1 MRTAL
6 LKSRRFNGPFRY
18 HSSRTKQNQ
27 MEQPPADQKKVFVGV
42 SLGLAVC
49 AIPFLFKTVRG
60 RELNVANMRD
70 AQYES
75 RDSNNRNDRNG
86 SESNDNSGDGK
97 EDARKERL
105 SFGRRRKSG

>member
-1 MRTAL
+1 
-6 LKSRRFNGPFRY
+6 
-18 HSSRTKQNQ
+18 
-27 MEQPPADQKKVFVGV
+27 MEQPPADQRKVFLGV
-42 SLGLAVC
+42 SLGLAAC

-75 RDSNNRNDRNG
+75 RDGGGGDRNSYG
-86 SESNDNSGDGK
+86 SGEGSNDSGDGK

>member
-1 MRTAL
+1 
-6 LKSRRFNGPFRY
+6 
-18 HSSRTKQNQ
+18 
-27 MEQPPADQKKVFVGV
+27 MEQPPADQKKVFLGV
-42 SLGLAVC
+42 SIGLGVC

-75 RDSNNRNDRNG
+75 RDNGGGGSDGRIGSSNNSDNN
-86 SESNDNSGDGK
+86 NSGDDGK

-105 SFGRRRKSG
+105 SFGRRRRKSG

>member
-1 MRTAL
+1 
-6 LKSRRFNGPFRY
+6 
-18 HSSRTKQNQ
+18 
-27 MEQPPADQKKVFVGV
+27 MEQPPADQRKVFLGV
-42 SLGLAVC
+42 SLGLGVC

-60 RELNVANMRD
+60 RELHVANMRD

-75 RDSNNRNDRNG
+75 RDGGGGDRNSYG
-86 SESNDNSGDGK
+86 SGEGSNDSGDGK

>member
-1 MRTAL
+1 
-6 LKSRRFNGPFRY
+6 
-18 HSSRTKQNQ
+18 
-27 MEQPPADQKKVFVGV
+27 MEQPPADQKKVFLGV
-42 SLGLAVC
+42 SIGLGVC

-75 RDSNNRNDRNG
+75 RDNGGSSSDSRIGSNNN
-86 SESNDNSGDGK
+86 SNNNNSDDEK

-105 SFGRRRKSG
+105 SFGKRRRKSG

>member
-1 MRTAL
+1 
-6 LKSRRFNGPFRY
+6 
-18 HSSRTKQNQ
+18 
-27 MEQPPADQKKVFVGV
+27 MEQPPADQKKVFLGV
-42 SLGLAVC
+42 SIGLGVC

-75 RDSNNRNDRNG
+75 RDSGGGSSDSRIGSNNN
-86 SESNDNSGDGK
+86 SNNNNSDDEK

-105 SFGRRRKSG
+105 SFGRRRRKSG

>member
-1 MRTAL
+1 
-6 LKSRRFNGPFRY
+6 
-18 HSSRTKQNQ
+18 
-27 MEQPPADQKKVFVGV
+27 MEQPPADQKKVFLGV
-42 SLGLAVC
+42 SIGLGVC

-75 RDSNNRNDRNG
+75 RDNGGSGGSDGRIGSSNNSDNN
-86 SESNDNSGDGK
+86 NSGDDGK

-105 SFGRRRKSG
+105 SFGRRRRKSG

>member
-1 MRTAL
+1 
-6 LKSRRFNGPFRY
+6 
-18 HSSRTKQNQ
+18 

-75 RDSNNRNDRNG
+75 RDSSDRNNDRNHG
-86 SESNDNSGDGK
+86 SSESNDNSGDGK

>member
-1 MRTAL
+1 
-6 LKSRRFNGPFRY
+6 
-18 HSSRTKQNQ
+18 
-27 MEQPPADQKKVFVGV
+27 MEQPPADQKKVFLGV
-42 SLGLAVC
+42 SIGLGVC

-75 RDSNNRNDRNG
+75 RDNGGGGSDGRIGSNNN
-86 SESNDNSGDGK
+86 SNNNNSGDDGK

-105 SFGRRRKSG
+105 SFGRRRRKSG

>member
-1 MRTAL
+1 
-6 LKSRRFNGPFRY
+6 
-18 HSSRTKQNQ
+18 
-27 MEQPPADQKKVFVGV
+27 MEQPPADQKKVFLGV
-42 SLGLAVC
+42 SIGLGVC

-75 RDSNNRNDRNG
+75 RDNGGSSDSRIGSNNN
-86 SESNDNSGDGK
+86 SNNNNSDDEK

-105 SFGRRRKSG
+105 SFGRRRRKSG